1 MKRFI
6 LLIWACIIAA
16 AAHAQAVTSEII
28 MNSQDPDT
36 GLRAIGTNSVTIR
49 NGFTDRH
56 PLQVGLLALETS
68 EGWIYTLNVTLTEAS
83 SRALPEG
90 GLLMLKTPAGD
101 VIEMT
106 NVLDAL
112 TSQDFVGR
120 LVDGTTT
127 WVYDNKGGYETDLEQ
142 LVAIGRA
149 GVHKIRVQTQGGY
162 FDTEYKKE
170 QWSKVISA
178 HVKTLQGAIRQNKD
192 IRSDF

>member
-6 LLIWACIIAA
+6 LLVWACIIAA
-16 AAHAQAVTSEII
+16 AAHAQAVTSEVIY
-28 MNSQDPDT
+28 NSQDPET
-36 GLRAIGTNSVTIR
+36 GLRTLGTNSVLIR
-49 NGFTDRH
+49 NGVTDRH

-68 EGWIYTLNVTLTEAS
+68 AGWMYTINLTLLENT
-83 SRALPEG
+83 SRALPKG
-90 GLLMLKTPAGD
+90 GLLMIRTSSGEVL
-101 VIEMT
+101 EFT
-106 NVLDAL
+106 NLLAET

-120 LVDGTTT
+120 YVEESGTMI
-127 WVYDNKGGYETDLEQ
+127 YENKGGYEASLEQ
-142 LVAIGRA
+142 LVKLGRS
-149 GVHKIRVQTQGGY
+149 GVLKIRVQTLDGY